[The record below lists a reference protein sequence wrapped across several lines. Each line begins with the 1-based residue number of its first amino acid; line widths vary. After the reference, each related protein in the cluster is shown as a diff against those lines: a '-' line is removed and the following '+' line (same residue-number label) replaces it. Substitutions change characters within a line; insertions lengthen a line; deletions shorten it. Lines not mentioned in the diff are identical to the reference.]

1 MITMEFDEMKKI
13 WDSQNNELI
22 FGVNEKALH
31 NRILSK
37 KKQAHHITNISEL
50 LWIIVNIGAGCLVFG
65 MSFFKQSENIFMY
78 LLSVWMVGSAL
89 YTLISRIRRIKGNK
103 HFERSIHGDLE
114 HAISVATYQVR
125 FSQLGRWN
133 ILPIGILIILG
144 VWSGGNSIWLA
155 LSILIFLI
163 LTNYAA
169 GWEHNFYKGRKREL
183 EILKNKLEN
192 ENPPERLTEISSG
205 TH

>member
-1 MITMEFDEMKKI
+1 MEFDEMKKI
-13 WDSQNNELI
+13 WDSQNNEPI
-22 FGVNEKALH
+22 YGINEKALH

-50 LWIIVNIGAGCLVFG
+50 LWIVVNIGAGCLIFG

-89 YTLISRIRRIKGNK
+89 YMLISRTRRIKSNNQ
-103 HFERSIHGDLE
+103 FDRSMRGDLDQ
-114 HAISVATYQVR
+114 AISVATYQVR
-125 FSQLGRWN
+125 FSNLGRWN
-133 ILPIGILIILG
+133 ILPMGILIILG

-155 LSILIFLI
+155 LGILISLI
-163 LTNYAA
+163 LANYAA

-183 EILKNKLEN
+183 EMLKNKLEN
-192 ENPPERLTEISSG
+192 DNPNNRPS
-205 TH
+205 